1 MGTGSRIGGHAKP
14 IEIPLDDLDFIMLLV
29 AEHEAAG
36 CHRVKQELKLNDGGK
51 SIHGFPEIYRIHDQV
66 DLRFRLE
73 TTVIA
78 DAEAPPT

>member
-1 MGTGSRIGGHAKP
+1 
-14 IEIPLDDLDFIMLLV
+14 MLLV

-36 CHRVKQELKLNDGGK
+36 GHRVKLEFKLNDGGK
-51 SIHGFPEIYRIHDQV
+51 SIHGLPEIDRIHDQV